1 MTSLAFSINENTP
14 REKERLDRSVN
25 WVETSLTSY
34 FKFFVRMLFGPVAI
48 RKWGGIII
56 FLT

>member
-14 REKERLDRSVN
+14 REKERLNRSVN
-25 WVETSLTSY
+25 RVETSLTSY

-48 RKWGGIII
+48 RK
-56 FLT
+56 